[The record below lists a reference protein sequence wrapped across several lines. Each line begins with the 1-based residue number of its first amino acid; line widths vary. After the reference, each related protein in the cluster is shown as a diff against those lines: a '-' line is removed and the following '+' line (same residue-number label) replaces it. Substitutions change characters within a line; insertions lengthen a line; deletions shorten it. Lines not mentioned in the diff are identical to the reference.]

1 VVLSG
6 KLWTKSGRWKR
17 GGNTARLTFVNLDRQ
32 TRQRFTVCQL
42 IIMEILIAVLHGDTV
57 TQMFLGRHRHRCHSN
72 RLLVQSSAIVGRVCR
87 HIVAVMMIM
96 MFVGR
101 HQHRRRGNRL
111 LVQSRAIVGRVCR
124 HIVAVM
130 MMMVVVA
137 LRSRQHPQ
145 LTSTAGTMALVLLAT
160 GLCLYLPL
168 SVFNSLCVCPLVI
181 ISCNV
186 GSTHLVPASCA
197 NRMGTRRRDHHSS
210 SEGPPLTA
218 GSASCRLS

>member
-1 VVLSG
+1 
-6 KLWTKSGRWKR
+6 
-17 GGNTARLTFVNLDRQ
+17 
-32 TRQRFTVCQL
+32 
-42 IIMEILIAVLHGDTV
+42 MEILIAVLHGDTV
-57 TQMFLGRHRHRCHSN
+57 RQMFLGRHRHRCHSN
-72 RLLVQSSAIVGRVCR
+72 RLLVQSSAIVGRVCRHIVAVMMMMFVGRHQHRRRGNRLPVQLTAIVGRVCR

>member
-1 VVLSG
+1 MVLSG

-57 TQMFLGRHRHRCHSN
+57 RQMFLGRHRHRCHSN

-87 HIVAVMMIM
+87 HIVAVMM
-96 MFVGR
+96 
-101 HQHRRRGNRL
+101 
-111 LVQSRAIVGRVCR
+111 
-124 HIVAVM
+124 M
-130 MMMVVVA
+130 MMVVA